1 MIRKAIVTK
10 RGLEKIQ
17 NLPFGSILELTKIT
31 GGGGNSSGE
40 LVDTITQLH
49 APFFVEDIT
58 IKKEGVLSGGTHI
71 ISELAQ
77 NLAGNTLT
85 ELGLLDSTGELIVY
99 CVCEPVSITNETDLE
114 IIMVV
119 PFNANQ
125 VKIVINSSDAYVKR
139 SEFDSLMDNVMAL
152 LAPAD
157 LSSSAE
163 QLANTNNEIYST
175 LPTYVTAVI
184 PAGVMKM
191 INDSDGNPLF
201 IPRDNIEY
209 VLSITTLKNTI
220 SFDQQLTIIERTD
233 DKVNVNLAYRRS
245 GRNFSDASSVGW
257 SFIIALQPNQN
268 LLVNNIQFMG
278 DIVRLNG
285 NRL

>member
-77 NLAGNTLT
+77 KLAGNTLT
-85 ELGLLDSTGELIVY
+85 ELGLLDSAGELIVY
-99 CVCEPVSITNETDLE
+99 CVCEPVGITNETDLE

-157 LSSSAE
+157 LSSNAE
-163 QLANTNNEIYST
+163 QLADTHNDIYAT
-175 LPTYVTAVI
+175 LPTYASALI
-184 PAGVMKM
+184 PTGVMQA
-191 INDSDGNPLF
+191 INAPDGYPIF
-201 IPRDNIEY
+201 TPRDNIEY
-209 VLSITTLKNTI
+209 VLSITTMKNTF
-220 SFDQQLTIIERTD
+220 SFDQHITIVERTPE
-233 DKVNVNLAYRRS
+233 KVNVNLAYRRS
-245 GRNFSDASSVGW
+245 GLNFADAVNVGW
-257 SFIIALQPNQN
+257 SYVVALQPNQD
-268 LLVNNIQFMG
+268 LVVNNILFRG
-278 DIVRLNG
+278 DVRALDI
-285 NRL
+285 